1 MTLIKP
7 KLVDYDLIKFPQ
19 KKASKIQQKI
29 VKQDNTKFYI
39 NLFMIF
45 ILCIGGYVLYH
56 RMTMKEQV
64 TLENNANLLFL
75 HQYITETLTKTTET
89 GENEE
94 NKINS

>member
-7 KLVDYDLIKFPQ
+7 KLVDYDLIKFP
-19 KKASKIQQKI
+19 KKSPSKIQEKI

-45 ILCIGGYVLYH
+45 ILCIGGYVLYR
-56 RMTMKEQV
+56 RMVTKDQV
-64 TLENNANLLFL
+64 KTENDANLLFF
-75 HQYITETLTKTTET
+75 HQYVTDSLNETS
-89 GENEE
+89 ENEE